1 MLFSEQFRTAPHWR
15 HPSQIHPQII
25 TLSTRDPYCI
35 CPTHLFSCIMLDFK
49 EPINLF
55 KRQFR
60 SLYIEVVNEWNK
72 AKVEN
77 GVEHIIPPLDIWMA
91 VVVATTAT

>member
-1 MLFSEQFRTAPHWR
+1 
-15 HPSQIHPQII
+15 
-25 TLSTRDPYCI
+25 
-35 CPTHLFSCIMLDFK
+35 MLDFK